1 MFLLFCIFY
10 KEHVVFLESQNIIIQ
25 NERIIG
31 GISTGGE
38 GGTADLENSIGQ
50 KQRNI
55 DLSVEER

>member
-31 GISTGGE
+31 GISTGG
-38 GGTADLENSIGQ
+38 
-50 KQRNI
+50 
-55 DLSVEER
+55 